1 MLSRSEKNGGE
12 IMVSLTII
20 IEQGKKNFS
29 AYCLELPGVIAT
41 GKTEE
46 SVFENMK
53 GAINFHLEGMREK
66 NQSLPSPMPKTRK
79 IQIPKKMFEKPDYH
93 EIPA

>member
-1 MLSRSEKNGGE
+1 
-12 IMVSLTII
+12 MVSLTII
-20 IEQGKKNFS
+20 IEEGKKNFS

-53 GAINFHLEGMREK
+53 GAIHFHLEGMRER
-66 NQSLPSPMPKTRK
+66 NQSMPSPMPKTRK
-79 IQIPKKMFEKPDYH
+79 IQIPKKMFEKPGNH
-93 EIPA
+93 GIPA

>member
-1 MLSRSEKNGGE
+1 
-12 IMVSLTII
+12 MVSLTII
-20 IEQGKKNFS
+20 IEKGKKNFS
-29 AYCLELPGVIAT
+29 AYCLELPEVIAT

-66 NQSLPSPMPKTRK
+66 NQSIPVPLSKIRK
-79 IQIPKKMFEKPDYH
+79 IQIPKKMFEKQNCH
-93 EIPA
+93 SIPA